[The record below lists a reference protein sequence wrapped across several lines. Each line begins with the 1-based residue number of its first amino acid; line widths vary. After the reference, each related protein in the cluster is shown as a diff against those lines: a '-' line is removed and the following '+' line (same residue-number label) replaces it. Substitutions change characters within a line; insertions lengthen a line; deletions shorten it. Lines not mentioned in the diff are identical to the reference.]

1 MARDDETA
9 RTRLIRNVGVVS
21 ASPSERVAAI
31 RAGLAASRIQE
42 IADAMHVSRAHLLR
56 ILKLPNAT
64 IGRKIRQG
72 VMLSAAQAE
81 RVTGLE
87 QLIGQVAAMVA
98 DSGDPQGFETA
109 RWVGEWLEQPVSALR
124 GATPADFMDTVAGR
138 SLVSM
143 LLERSQA
150 GVFA

>member
-1 MARDDETA
+1 MARDDETS
-9 RTRLIRNVGVVS
+9 RTRMIRNIGTES

-31 RAGLAASRIQE
+31 REGCAAARIEE
-42 IADAMHVSRAHLLR
+42 IAGAMHVSRAHLLR
-56 ILKLPNAT
+56 MLKLPRAT

-72 VMLSAAQAE
+72 AMLSAAQAE
-81 RVTGLE
+81 RVIGLE

-98 DSGDPQGFETA
+98 DSGDPMGFEAA
-109 RWVGEWLEQPVSALR
+109 RWVGEWLEQPVAALG

-143 LLERSQA
+143 LLERSQT